1 MPIVV
6 DLSFRW
12 LCGFSICRCELYW
25 TAIHA
30 HLYVHSIAN
39 FYSFCNIDTNIG
51 PYLNLYTDS
60 DIYTYIHANKY
71 INANFYTNIYPHQ
84 HFDANLYAYIY
95 SDKHTL
101 SDSNT
106 VTASDRWT
114 GGL

>member
-60 DIYTYIHANKY
+60 DIYTNIHANKY
-71 INANFYTNIYPHQ
+71 SDADTYANLYSNQ
-84 HFDANLYAYIY
+84 HFDADLYAYIY

-106 VTASDRWT
+106 VAASDRWT